1 MSLNKLNHRPDIL
14 DCISNLSNDEVFTS
28 PNLVTKILD
37 FLPTN
42 VWKNKNLK
50 FLDPGA
56 KTGIFLRE
64 IALRLNHGLKD
75 AIPNQDKRINHILQ
89 NQIFGISITEL
100 TLLMTK
106 RSLYC
111 SIEANGSKSIAENF
125 DKSNGN
131 IFYTNR
137 NHVWDDNKKK
147 CIFCGA
153 SFEVYERGD
162 GLEKHAYEFIH
173 NKNVEKIFDKNMKFD
188 VIVGN
193 PPYQLKDGGHE
204 ASAKPIYHLFVEQ
217 AKKLNPKYLSMI
229 IPSRWFSG
237 GKGLDKFRSEML
249 NDKRIR
255 IMHDFID
262 ASECFG
268 NGVSIKGGVCY
279 FLWDRDNE
287 GNCDITTHY
296 KGKIVSTGS
305 RKLLENGNNTFIR
318 YGQAVSIINKIK
330 QFNEE
335 SFSSIVSSRKPFGL
349 STNFESNLV
358 EHKDYLKVYA
368 NKKILFIADKMVK
381 INKDWINMH
390 KIIVPKAVGTGNSF
404 SDVVKPIYIGPKSIC
419 TETYIVIGPFKK
431 KIECENIISYINT
444 KFFHF
449 LLSLKKITQD
459 TTQSV
464 YEYIPLQN
472 FDENYDDKKLYKKY
486 KLEKK
491 EIEFIET
498 IVHPDNAN

>member
-1 MSLNKLNHRPDIL
+1 MNLIKSNHRPDIL

-28 PNLVTKILD
+28 PDLVSQILD
-37 FLPTN
+37 LLPPD

-50 FLDPGA
+50 FLDPGT

-64 IALRLNHGLKD
+64 IALRLNHGLKNE
-75 AIPNQDKRINHILQ
+75 IPDQNKRINHILQ
-89 NQIFGISITEL
+89 KQIFGISITEL

-111 SIEANGSKSIAENF
+111 SINPNGSKSIANKLERS
-125 DKSNGN
+125 DGN
-131 IFYTNR
+131 IFYNNR
-137 NHVWDDNKKK
+137 KHEWDDNKKK

-153 SFEVYERGD
+153 SFDVYDRD
-162 GLEKHAYEFIH
+162 KKLENHAYEFIH
-173 NKNVEKIFDKNMKFD
+173 NKNIEKIFKKDMKFD

-255 IMHDFID
+255 VLHDFID

-296 KGKIVSTGS
+296 KGKIVSTGT
-305 RKLLENGNNTFIR
+305 RVLLEKGNNTFIR
-318 YGQAVSIINKIK
+318 YGQAVSIIEKIK
-330 QFNEE
+330 QFNGK
-335 SFSSIVSSRKPFGL
+335 SFSSVVSSRKPFGL

-358 EHKDYLKVYA
+358 EHKDYLKVHA
-368 NKKILFIADKMVK
+368 NKKILYIPEKK
-381 INKDWINMH
+381 ININRDWINKH

-419 TETYIVIGPFKK
+419 TETYIVIGPFKNK
-431 KIECENIISYINT
+431 KECENVISYINT

-464 YEYIPLQN
+464 YEYIPLIN
-472 FDENYDDKKLYKKY
+472 FDETYDDKKLYKKY
-486 KLEKK
+486 KLEEK
-491 EIEFIET
+491 EIEFIEN
-498 IVHPDNAN
+498 IVHPENAN